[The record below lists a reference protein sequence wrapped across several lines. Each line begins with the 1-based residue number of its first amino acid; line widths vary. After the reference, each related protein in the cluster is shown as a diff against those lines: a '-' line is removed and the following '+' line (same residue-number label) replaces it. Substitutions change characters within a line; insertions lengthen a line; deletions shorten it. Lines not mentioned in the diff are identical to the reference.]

1 MTTATAVDDF
11 FTALGRQGHAP
22 MLRRFTGTI
31 RFDLD
36 HGRDTD
42 HFTVAVAKGDVSVS
56 RRESAA
62 DTVIH
67 TDRALFERLIAGR
80 ANAAAAMLRGLLG
93 VTGDMEL
100 ATLTPRLFAAVR
112 SSSEREQ

>member
-1 MTTATAVDDF
+1 MTTATTVDDF
-11 FTALGRQGHAP
+11 FAALGRQGHAP
-22 MLRRFTGTI
+22 MLRRVTGTI

-56 RRESAA
+56 RRTSAA

-67 TDRALFERLIAGR
+67 TDRHLFERLITGR
-80 ANAAAAMLRGLLG
+80 ANATASMLRGLLG
-93 VTGDMEL
+93 VSGDMEL
-100 ATLTPRLFAAVR
+100 ATLTRRLFAAVG
-112 SSSEREQ
+112 SSSARER

>member
-1 MTTATAVDDF
+1 MTAPSTVDSF
-11 FTALGRQGHAP
+11 FAALGRQGHAP
-22 MLRRFTGTI
+22 MLRRVTGTI

-42 HFTVAVAKGDVSVS
+42 HFTVAVAKGDLSVS
-56 RRESAA
+56 RRNSPA

-67 TDRALFERLIAGR
+67 TDRQLFERLIAGR

-100 ATLTPRLFAAVR
+100 ATLTPRLFAVVR
-112 SSSEREQ
+112 SSSERER